1 MRMQIANDIPSF
13 TCTWKNKYIIIRA
26 SKAWLEILHPQQ
38 IHAYIKQGQFYS
50 SYLKLY
56 YKVIGYNELY
66 LQ

>member
-50 SYLKLY
+50 
-56 YKVIGYNELY
+56 II
-66 LQ
+66 